1 MGGFGCSKGSPKSIK
16 IGKNHEKGRF
26 SAHSWNFSVCGVVFE
41 GFGDA
46 RTLDLNDPYHEIQG
60 FSDMPPIV
68 FGTRFGT
75 PKVIEIGPKC
85 SQNGPNGTPRE
96 SLKIFIFFNGS
107 ERGKRAEKE
116 PKRSQKEHGIYG
128 FFMVLKRDLILRG
141 FWEAF
146 GEVLGRFWGG
156 FLEVFGR
163 FFIAF

>member
-1 MGGFGCSKGSPKSIK
+1 MGGFGCSKGSPKATQIE
-16 IGKNHEKGRF
+16 KNHEKGRF
-26 SAHSWNFSVCGVVFE
+26 SAHPQIFSVCGVVFE

-116 PKRSQKEHGIYG
+116 PKRSQTEHGIYETKLFLLG
-128 FFMVLKRDLILRG
+128 VRVPGRFRTS

-146 GEVLGRFWGG
+146 GRFWGG
-156 FLEVFGR
+156 FVEVSGR
-163 FFIAF
+163 FFIVF

>member
-16 IGKNHEKGRF
+16 IEKNHEKGRF
-26 SAHSWNFSVCGVVFE
+26 SAHSWNFSVFGVVFD

-46 RTLDLNDPYHEIQG
+46 RTLEIDDPYNEIQG

-96 SLKIFIFFNGS
+96 SLKIFIFFMVP
-107 ERGKRAEKE
+107 RGEKE
-116 PKRSQKEHGIYG
+116 QKRSPNGAKGN
-128 FFMVLKRDLILRG
+128 RG
-141 FWEAF
+141 FHDYAWF
-146 GEVLGRFWGG
+146 
-156 FLEVFGR
+156 
-163 FFIAF
+163 

>member
-1 MGGFGCSKGSPKSIK
+1 MPVTF
-16 IGKNHEKGRF
+16 
-26 SAHSWNFSVCGVVFE
+26 
-41 GFGDA
+41 D
-46 RTLDLNDPYHEIQG
+46 DPYNEIQG

-96 SLKIFIFFNGS
+96 SLKIFLFFNGS

-128 FFMVLKRDLILRG
+128 FFMVLASILDDFFDDFPMFFASLFRDI
-141 FWEAF
+141 FSCF
-146 GEVLGRFWGG
+146 F
-156 FLEVFGR
+156 EVFR
-163 FFIAF
+163 IDF

>member
-1 MGGFGCSKGSPKSIK
+1 
-16 IGKNHEKGRF
+16 
-26 SAHSWNFSVCGVVFE
+26 
-41 GFGDA
+41 
-46 RTLDLNDPYHEIQG
+46 
-60 FSDMPPIV
+60 MPPIV

-116 PKRSQKEHGIYG
+116 PKRSTG
-128 FFMVLKRDLILRG
+128 FIEKVVFLEVRVLGG

-156 FLEVFGR
+156 VLEVFGR

>member
-1 MGGFGCSKGSPKSIK
+1 MPVTF
-16 IGKNHEKGRF
+16 R
-26 SAHSWNFSVCGVVFE
+26 VVFD

-46 RTLDLNDPYHEIQG
+46 RTLEFDDPYNEIQG

-116 PKRSQKEHGIYG
+116 PKRSTG
-128 FFMVLKRDLILRG
+128 FIEKVSFLGFWVLGRFRTS

-146 GEVLGRFWGG
+146 GRLLGRFWGG
-156 FLEVFGR
+156 FGEVF
-163 FFIAF
+163 

>member
-1 MGGFGCSKGSPKSIK
+1 VGFGCSKGSPKSIK
-16 IGKNHEKGRF
+16 IEKNHEKGRF
-26 SAHSWNFSVCGVVFE
+26 SAHFWNLSVFGVVFD

-46 RTLDLNDPYHEIQG
+46 RTLEIDDPYNEIQG

-116 PKRSQKEHGIYG
+116 PKRSQKEHGISC
-128 FFMVLKRDLILRG
+128 FFMVLKRVLILGG

>member
-1 MGGFGCSKGSPKSIK
+1 
-16 IGKNHEKGRF
+16 
-26 SAHSWNFSVCGVVFE
+26 
-41 GFGDA
+41 
-46 RTLDLNDPYHEIQG
+46 
-60 FSDMPPIV
+60 MPPIV

-128 FFMVLKRDLILRG
+128 FFRVRVPGRFRTS

-146 GEVLGRFWGG
+146 GRLLGRLREAQGDLSTRGG
-156 FLEVFGR
+156 TLCNGPLKQGRSGGDGGIIGLRPPDSGGSVFSLFYI
-163 FFIAF
+163 FF